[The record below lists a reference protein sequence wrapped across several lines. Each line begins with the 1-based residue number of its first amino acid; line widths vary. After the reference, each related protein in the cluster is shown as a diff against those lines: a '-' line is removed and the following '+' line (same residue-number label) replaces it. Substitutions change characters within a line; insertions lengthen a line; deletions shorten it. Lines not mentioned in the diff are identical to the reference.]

1 MRGIRPS
8 GTGDGSVKLARVA
21 LCGTSF
27 LFSDSPP
34 VHAFGFTPSSSIFID
49 CESADEQLRVFTALA
64 DGGQVRMPL
73 ADYGFSQRFGWTD
86 DRFGVSWQINLP

>member
-1 MRGIRPS
+1 M
-8 GTGDGSVKLARVA
+8 A